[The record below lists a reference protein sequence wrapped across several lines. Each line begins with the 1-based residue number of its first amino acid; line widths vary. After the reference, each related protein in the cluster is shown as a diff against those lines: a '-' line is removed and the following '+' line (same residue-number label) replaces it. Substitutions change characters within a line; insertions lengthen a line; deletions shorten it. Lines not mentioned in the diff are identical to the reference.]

1 MTLKH
6 SLYSQ
11 DLDMP
16 VAFFEVFNKENIKS
30 EIISHLKRYPK
41 DTLEHCKEY
50 NKDDVKRFY
59 GNQVINFYKTNRKGE
74 VCKVI
79 MKGNKEFLKSIE

>member
-41 DTLEHCKEY
+41 DTLEHHKEY
-50 NKDDVKRFY
+50 ANNGHVKRLFLE
-59 GNQVINFYKTNRKGE
+59 RK
-74 VCKVI
+74 
-79 MKGNKEFLKSIE
+79 L